1 MVLECARV
9 FYEEGG
15 MFFNPVPI
23 SFLSNCLVFAIS
35 CCVIIIG
42 NHSIENCYQG
52 LSRRG
57 ENGNKERFLIIFL
70 VKIGSP
76 YLIAD
81 IFQIRKQEAWILE

>member
-15 MFFNPVPI
+15 MFFNPVPV
-23 SFLSNCLVFAIS
+23 SFLSNCL
-35 CCVIIIG
+35 CVGHFLLRYYYG

-81 IFQIRKQEAWILE
+81 IFQIHKQEAWILE